1 MPKQHRQTRQRN
13 CYNPVKPEL
22 ARDGPLIRLGGE
34 VEEAHAEDCL
44 LGLVSD
50 KLLYVERGVDGRR

>member
-1 MPKQHRQTRQRN
+1 MPKQHRQTRQRDGDD
-13 CYNPVKPEL
+13 PVEPEL
-22 ARDGPLIRLGGE
+22 ARDGPFIRLGGE

-50 KLLYVERGVDGRR
+50 RLLYMKRS